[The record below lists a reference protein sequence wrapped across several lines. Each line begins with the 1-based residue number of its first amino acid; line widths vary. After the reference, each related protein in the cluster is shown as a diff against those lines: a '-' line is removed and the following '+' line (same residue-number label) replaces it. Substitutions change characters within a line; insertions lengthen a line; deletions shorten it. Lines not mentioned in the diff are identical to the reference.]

1 MPRKSAYAR
10 KLNDPRWQKVRL
22 QVMQRDGWEC
32 RRCGHVKPLQVHH
45 GYYQFG
51 LEPWE
56 YPLDSL
62 SSLCEECHEIADQ
75 ARETI
80 KMLAGC
86 LEIVDQ
92 VRVSRI
98 LTAVS
103 AMGDCSELLQRMI
116 VLCEGAK

>member
-80 KMLAGC
+80 KMLA
-86 LEIVDQ
+86 
-92 VRVSRI
+92 
-98 LTAVS
+98 AVS